1 MVLQNRTNS
10 IDTFKIFICKPPIF
24 LWNHLHSSIHL
35 ISCCTHATFSFSI
48 QHDMHIM
55 QQQSHDEFIFFPL
68 HSCHWDIFAIGT
80 FSPSGFFAIGI
91 SSCDSHRP
99 SPLSAHWQL
108 LRRLITDLPLVT
120 RGARARPAYQQP
132 RHNRPTG
139 LYTHISPA
147 YRQPLANWPIYGLV
161 IGHYLCVLV
170 EPNHTESQVLPGSRK
185 RSTRKSKLFA
195 NLLVCRFQKV

>member
-1 MVLQNRTNS
+1 MPPFHFLS
-10 IDTFKIFICKPPIF
+10 SMICILCNNNPMTSLYFSRCILAIGIF
-24 LWNHLHSSIHL
+24 LPSEHFGH
-35 ISCCTHATFSFSI
+35 
-48 QHDMHIM
+48 Q
-55 QQQSHDEFIFFPL
+55 
-68 HSCHWDIFAIGT
+68 DI
-80 FSPSGFFAIGI
+80 FAIGI

-120 RGARARPAYQQP
+120 RSARARPAYQQP

>member
-1 MVLQNRTNS
+1 MPGRSRQRKSSRPRSYRQLAYLPPTLPSSWPPTLPPTLPPTYPPTLSQAVAHNNKWLPGLVQWMILQNRTNS

-35 ISCCTHATFSFSI
+35 ISCCIHATFSFSI

-55 QQQSHDEFIFFPL
+55 QQQSHDKFIFFPL

-120 RGARARPAYQQP
+120 RSARARPAYQQP
-132 RHNRPTG
+132 RHNRPTS
-139 LYTHISPA
+139 LYT
-147 YRQPLANWPIYGLV
+147 
-161 IGHYLCVLV
+161 
-170 EPNHTESQVLPGSRK
+170 
-185 RSTRKSKLFA
+185 
-195 NLLVCRFQKV
+195 